1 MRREFKE
8 HSKIMILL
16 LKIFLIKIR
25 YGINALGK
33 LSYINF
39 DSFEAIRFVLN
50 EEIFN
55 LNDLQTSLVHKDKQK
70 YICRF
75 YFHL

>member
-1 MRREFKE
+1 M
-8 HSKIMILL
+8 
-16 LKIFLIKIR
+16 R
-25 YGINALGK
+25 YGINALLK
-33 LSYINF
+33 LRCINF

-70 YICRF
+70 YM
-75 YFHL
+75 

>member
-1 MRREFKE
+1 M
-8 HSKIMILL
+8 
-16 LKIFLIKIR
+16 R

-33 LSYINF
+33 LRCINF
-39 DSFEAIRFVLN
+39 DSFEAIRFVLS

-70 YICRF
+70 YM
-75 YFHL
+75 

>member
-1 MRREFKE
+1 M
-8 HSKIMILL
+8 
-16 LKIFLIKIR
+16 R

-33 LSYINF
+33 LRCINF
-39 DSFEAIRFVLN
+39 DSIEAIRFVLN